1 MITTAEYQTHQQ
13 RVEGAMLAGEQATIE
28 ASMLTFWAIE
38 FVLGDVKLATSSL
51 WIEVENGQVGSLEY
65 HARA

>member
-1 MITTAEYQTHQQ
+1 
-13 RVEGAMLAGEQATIE
+13 MLAGEQATIE